1 MVLAYDWVEQNA
13 TAEMPV
19 ATHMQSFHIE
29 PNRGMSIIWYESQ
42 EALDT
47 KLPMIKGFQNMLAK
61 KFQGSAETQKG
72 MTTPNL
78 QFGD

>member
-29 PNRGMSIIWYESQ
+29 PNRGMSII
-42 EALDT
+42 
-47 KLPMIKGFQNMLAK
+47 
-61 KFQGSAETQKG
+61 
-72 MTTPNL
+72 
-78 QFGD
+78 